1 VSALRRGFALA
12 HFVLLEARRSGLPWI
27 VLAACFVA
35 LGLAG
40 FVSRLALTESA
51 QLQASVVATL
61 FRTAAVFVLAAFVVT
76 GMVRET
82 NEKGI
87 QLLLSLPISRS
98 AYYLGKLTGFAIS
111 GALLAA
117 AFSIVLLWWCPPTA
131 VFAWFVSLAVETAL
145 IAAVSLFFVS
155 SLGHVVP
162 ALAAVG
168 GVYLLGR
175 AISAIQSIAASP
187 LAPESGT
194 AQQMAVWAIDGIAL
208 LLPPLNRVTQ
218 TEWLLYAPPTVLEF
232 MQLMGTLAIYGLL
245 ITAAG
250 LFDFHRRNL

>member
-1 VSALRRGFALA
+1 
-12 HFVLLEARRSGLPWI
+12 
-27 VLAACFVA
+27 
-35 LGLAG
+35 
-40 FVSRLALTESA
+40 
-51 QLQASVVATL
+51 
-61 FRTAAVFVLAAFVVT
+61 
-76 GMVRET
+76 
-82 NEKGI
+82 
-87 QLLLSLPISRS
+87 
-98 AYYLGKLTGFAIS
+98 LTGFAIS
-111 GALLAA
+111 GAILAA
-117 AFSIVLLWWCPPTA
+117 AFSMVLLWWCPPAA
-131 VFAWFVSLAVETAL
+131 VFAWFVSLAAETAL

-155 SLGHVVP
+155 SLGQVVP

-232 MQLMGTLAIYGLL
+232 MQLMGTLAVYGLL

>member
-1 VSALRRGFALA
+1 VSALRRGLVLA

-35 LGLAG
+35 IGLAG

-76 GMVRET
+76 AVVREA

-98 AYYLGKLTGFAIS
+98 AYYLGKLTGFAIT
-111 GALLAA
+111 GALLSA
-117 AFSIVLLWWCPPTA
+117 AFSIVLLWWCSPTA
-131 VFAWFVSLAVETAL
+131 VFAWFVSLAVESAL

-155 SLGHVVP
+155 SLGQVVP

-187 LAPESGT
+187 LAPESGA
-194 AQQMAVWAIDGIAL
+194 AQQMAIWAIDAIAL
-208 LLPPLNRVTQ
+208 LLPPLNRVTE

-232 MQLMGTLAIYGLL
+232 MQLMGALALYGLL